1 MSVYKFC
8 YKNHNFNNFTRGEK
22 YMKLRNFLISTL
34 LVGSLSFVAS
44 AQEVTIPDYSTTPRD
59 QVPNEFKW
67 KVSDIYANYDLWNA
81 DKAEVNKLLAEIK
94 TGSATWTASAQNMLK
109 MYQIADK
116 LRLKLYHLYS
126 YARRQYDMEMSNSTF
141 NQMKGEIQSIYVD
154 ASMQLN
160 FMNDDL
166 LKMDEQ
172 KLLGY
177 FKQEAKL
184 APYKFGVEEL
194 LRSKKHMLPLAEEQ
208 LLSLTGIYSSN
219 ISEAATILNDVDIPA
234 PEVTF
239 SDGKKVELNYA
250 NYYKYRTSKNP
261 EDRSL
266 AFRSYWK
273 NHKKYENTLAT
284 LFDGGMKIDLF
295 NARARKFNSCLQA
308 RLFQDNIDTTVYYQL
323 IKEVN
328 ANLPSLHKYLQ
339 LKQKMLGLKTLKYE
353 DLWASSVKSVDKLY
367 TYDEAK
373 KIVLNSLSTLG
384 AEYKDGLTQAFNNG
398 WIDVYPNKDKES
410 GAYSDAIYDIHPYIK
425 MNYDGEYS
433 NLSTLAHELGH
444 AMHSYLTNKN
454 QPYSNSNYTTFLAE
468 IASTFNENLLMDYLL
483 KNETDDNLKLF
494 IIDQFLERAR
504 QTIYRQALFA
514 EFELAMHQRVEEGK
528 TLTADWLNQKYLDLT
543 RTYYGHDKGVTLVDD
558 YIEVE
563 WSKIPHFFYNFYVFQ
578 YSTGIISSMAL
589 SQNILTG
596 KDGAVDKYLGMLR
609 SGNSDYSIK
618 LLQKAGVD
626 MTSSD
631 PYKAAFKRFDLLV
644 SEMETIFDRVE
655 KKGK

>member
-1 MSVYKFC
+1 
-8 YKNHNFNNFTRGEK
+8 
-22 YMKLRNFLISTL
+22 MKLRSFLISTL
-34 LVGSLSFVAS
+34 LAGSFAFTVS
-44 AQEVTIPDYSTTPRD
+44 AQDAVIPDYSSTPRD

-67 KVSDIYANYDLWNA
+67 NLSDIYSNYELWNA
-81 DKAEVNKLLAEIK
+81 DKAEVNTLLGKIK
-94 TGSATWTASAQNMLK
+94 DQAKSWTSSAKNMLAMFK
-109 MYQIADK
+109 TSDK
-116 LRLKLYHLYS
+116 LELKLYHLYS

-166 LKMDEQ
+166 LKMDE
-172 KLLGY
+172 KTLMGY
-177 FKQEAKL
+177 FSEEPNL
-184 APYKFGVEEL
+184 APYKFTVEQL

-219 ISEAATILNDVDIPA
+219 ISEAASILNDVDIPA
-234 PEVTF
+234 PTVTLT
-239 SDGKKVELNYA
+239 DGSKVELNYA
-250 NYYKYRTSKNP
+250 NYYKYRTAKSP
-261 EDRSL
+261 EDR
-266 AFRSYWK
+266 AIAVRGYWK
-273 NHKKYENTLAT
+273 NHKQYENTLAT
-284 LFDGGMKIDLF
+284 LFDGGMKMDLF
-295 NARARKFNSCLQA
+295 NAKARKFNSCLQA

-328 ANLPSLHKYLQ
+328 ANLPSLHKYLK
-339 LKQKMLGLKTLKYE
+339 LKQKMLGLETLKYE
-353 DLWASSVKSVDKLY
+353 DLWASSVKSVNKVY
-367 TYDEAK
+367 PYDEAK
-373 KIVLNSLSTLG
+373 KLVQNSLVVLG
-384 AEYKDGLTQAFNNG
+384 SEYADGLKQAFNNG

-410 GAYSDAIYDIHPYIK
+410 GAYSDAIYDIHPYVK

-433 NLSTLAHELGH
+433 NVSTLAHELGH
-444 AMHSYLTNKN
+444 AMHSYLTNRN

-514 EFELAMHQRVEEGK
+514 EFELAMHQKVEEGK
-528 TLTADWLNQKYLDLT
+528 TLTADWLNQKYLELT
-543 RTYYGHDKGVTLVDD
+543 RLYYGHDKGVTLVDD
-558 YIEVE
+558 YIEIE

-589 SQNILTG
+589 SQNIITG
-596 KDGAVDKYLGMLR
+596 KTGAVDKYLGMLK

-618 LLQKAGVD
+618 LLQNAGVD
-626 MTSSD
+626 MMTSD
-631 PYKAAFKRFDLLV
+631 PYDAAFKRFDDLV
-644 SEMETIFDRVE
+644 AEMEKIYERVS
-655 KKGK
+655 KK

>member
-1 MSVYKFC
+1 
-8 YKNHNFNNFTRGEK
+8 
-22 YMKLRNFLISTL
+22 MKLRNILISTL
-34 LVGSLSFVAS
+34 LVGSFSFVAS
-44 AQEVTIPDYSTTPRD
+44 AQEGKIPDYSTTPRD

-81 DKAEVNKLLAEIK
+81 DKAEVTKLLAKIK
-94 TGSATWTASAQNMLK
+94 SNAPTWTSSASNMLEMFK
-109 MYQIADK
+109 VADQLK
-116 LRLKLYHLYS
+116 LKLYHLYS

-166 LKMDEQ
+166 LKMDDK
-172 KLLGY
+172 KLMGY
-177 FKQEAKL
+177 FKEEAKL
-184 APYKFGVEEL
+184 APWKFGVEEL

-250 NYYKYRTSKNP
+250 NYYKYRTAKNP

-295 NARARKFNSCLQA
+295 NTRARKFNSCLQA

-373 KIVLNSLSTLG
+373 KIVLNSLGVLG
-384 AEYKDGLTQAFNNG
+384 SEYKDGLTQAFNNG

-433 NLSTLAHELGH
+433 NLSTLTHELGH
-444 AMHSYLTNKN
+444 AMHSWLTNKN
-454 QPYSNSNYTTFLAE
+454 QPYATSNYTTFLAE
-468 IASTFNENLLMDYLL
+468 IASTFNENLLMDFLL

-528 TLTADWLNQKYLDLT
+528 TLTADWLNKKYLDLT

-596 KDGAVDKYLGMLR
+596 QAGAVDKYLGMLR

-626 MTSSD
+626 MTTSD

-644 SEMETIFDRVE
+644 AEMEKIFDRVE

>member
-1 MSVYKFC
+1 
-8 YKNHNFNNFTRGEK
+8 
-22 YMKLRNFLISTL
+22 MKLRSFLISTL
-34 LVGSLSFVAS
+34 LAGSFAFTVS
-44 AQEVTIPDYSTTPRD
+44 AQDAVIPDYSSTPRD

-67 KVSDIYANYDLWNA
+67 NLSDIYSNYELWNA
-81 DKAEVNKLLAEIK
+81 DKAEVNTLLGKIK
-94 TGSATWTASAQNMLK
+94 DQAKSWTSSAKNMLAMFK
-109 MYQIADK
+109 TSDK
-116 LRLKLYHLYS
+116 LELKLYHLYS

-166 LKMDEQ
+166 LKMDE
-172 KLLGY
+172 KTLMGY
-177 FKQEAKL
+177 FSEEPNL
-184 APYKFGVEEL
+184 APYKFTVEQL

-219 ISEAATILNDVDIPA
+219 ISEAASILNDVDIPA
-234 PEVTF
+234 PTVTLT
-239 SDGKKVELNYA
+239 DGSKVELNYA
-250 NYYKYRTSKNP
+250 NYYKYRTAKSP
-261 EDRSL
+261 EDR
-266 AFRSYWK
+266 AIAVRGYWK
-273 NHKKYENTLAT
+273 NHKQYENTLAT
-284 LFDGGMKIDLF
+284 LFDGGMKMDLF
-295 NARARKFNSCLQA
+295 NAKARKFNSCLQA

-328 ANLPSLHKYLQ
+328 ANLPSLHKYLK
-339 LKQKMLGLKTLKYE
+339 LKQKMLGLETLKYE
-353 DLWASSVKSVDKLY
+353 DLWASSVKSVNKVY
-367 TYDEAK
+367 PYDEAK
-373 KIVLNSLSTLG
+373 KLVQNSLVVLG
-384 AEYKDGLTQAFNNG
+384 SEYADGLKQAFNDG

-410 GAYSDAIYDIHPYIK
+410 GAYSDAIYDIHPYVK

-433 NLSTLAHELGH
+433 NVSTLAHELGH
-444 AMHSYLTNKN
+444 AMHSYLTNRN

-514 EFELAMHQRVEEGK
+514 EFELAMHQKVEEGK
-528 TLTADWLNQKYLDLT
+528 TLTADWLNQKYLELT
-543 RTYYGHDKGVTLVDD
+543 RLYYGHDKGVTLVDD
-558 YIEVE
+558 YIEIE

-589 SQNILTG
+589 SQNIITG
-596 KDGAVDKYLGMLR
+596 KTGAVDKYLGMLK

-618 LLQKAGVD
+618 LLQNAGVD
-626 MTSSD
+626 MMTSD
-631 PYKAAFKRFDLLV
+631 PYDAAFKRFDDLV
-644 SEMETIFDRVE
+644 AEMEKIYERVS
-655 KKGK
+655 KK

>member
-1 MSVYKFC
+1 
-8 YKNHNFNNFTRGEK
+8 
-22 YMKLRNFLISTL
+22 MKLRSFLISTL
-34 LVGSLSFVAS
+34 LAGSFAFTVS
-44 AQEVTIPDYSTTPRD
+44 AQDAVIPDYSTTPRD
-59 QVPNEFKW
+59 QVPNEYKW
-67 KVSDIYANYDLWNA
+67 NLTDIYSNYELWNA
-81 DKAEVNKLLAEIK
+81 DKAEVNTLLGKIK
-94 TGSATWTASAQNMLK
+94 DQAKSWTSSAKNMLDMFK
-109 MYQIADK
+109 TSDK
-116 LRLKLYHLYS
+116 LELKLYHLYS

-166 LKMDEQ
+166 LKMDE
-172 KLLGY
+172 KTLMGY
-177 FKQEAKL
+177 FNEEPNL
-184 APYKFGVEEL
+184 APYKFTVEQL

-219 ISEAATILNDVDIPA
+219 ISEAASILNDVDIPA
-234 PEVTF
+234 PTVTLT
-239 SDGKKVELNYA
+239 DGTKVELNYA
-250 NYYKYRTSKNP
+250 NYYKYRTAKSP
-261 EDRSL
+261 EDR
-266 AFRSYWK
+266 AIAVRGYWK
-273 NHKKYENTLAT
+273 NHKQYENTLAT
-284 LFDGGMKIDLF
+284 LFDGGMKMDLF
-295 NARARKFNSCLQA
+295 NAKARKFNSCLQA

-328 ANLPSLHKYLQ
+328 ANLPSLHRYLK
-339 LKQKMLGLKTLKYE
+339 LKQKMLGLETLKYE
-353 DLWASSVKSVDKLY
+353 DLWASSVKSVNKVY
-367 TYDEAK
+367 PYDEAK
-373 KIVLNSLSTLG
+373 NLVQNSLKVLG
-384 AEYKDGLTQAFNNG
+384 SDYADGLKQAFNNG

-410 GAYSDAIYDIHPYIK
+410 GAYSDAIYDIHPYVK

-433 NLSTLAHELGH
+433 NVSTLAHELGH

-504 QTIYRQALFA
+504 QTIYRQSLFA

-528 TLTADWLNQKYLDLT
+528 TLTADWLNQKYLELT
-543 RTYYGHDKGVTLVDD
+543 RLYYGHDKGVTLVDD
-558 YIEVE
+558 YIEIE

-589 SQNILTG
+589 SQNIITG
-596 KDGAVDKYLGMLR
+596 KTGAVDKYLGMLK

-618 LLQKAGVD
+618 LLQNAGVD
-626 MTSSD
+626 MMTSD
-631 PYKAAFKRFDLLV
+631 PYDAAFKRFDDLV
-644 SEMETIFDRVE
+644 AEMEKIYERVS
-655 KKGK
+655 KK